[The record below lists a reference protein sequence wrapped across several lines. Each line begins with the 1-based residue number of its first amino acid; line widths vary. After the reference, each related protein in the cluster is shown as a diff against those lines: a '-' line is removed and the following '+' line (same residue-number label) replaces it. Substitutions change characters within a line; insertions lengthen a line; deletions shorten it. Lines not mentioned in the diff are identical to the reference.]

1 MSKKLLLLTTERENW
16 APKELV
22 KKAEEAGY
30 DVEVIDPEEC
40 YINLTNEEYISYK
53 GTKYKGADLCIPR
66 LSETNLDYKISIIN
80 HLDKMGVKVLN
91 KGPAL
96 RTASNKIDTQIKLN
110 AEGIKTPK
118 TTLFTNDE
126 QIDHAVEAIGNKFP
140 VIVKTIYG
148 TQGIGVIRADSR
160 ASLVSIVQ
168 QLIKSGTE
176 FMLQE
181 FIEHKESG
189 RILFLGGKPL
199 ATVMRTVPEGS
210 FRSNA
215 HQGAE
220 LKVHKPSE
228 QELEVCKKAADAIGI
243 DFAAVDYI
251 MDGDDVVILEVNG
264 SPGFESMQKVVDID
278 VAKTVIDYCSSLI
291 DGGKEEDKEETS
303 TDNSKEEDDDKQSDK
318 SEDDKQPELGELE
331 FTTSAEKESG
341 PTEEEEEEEETGT
354 KEVDMDREEAAELD
368 KKEEKSDEK
377 SMNPHANIINPELL
391 DNAHEQII
399 GTVTNVVIKH
409 FNDEVPIEA
418 RVDTGANVSSIAGED
433 IKIDKDTNQVSFKF
447 NGTVYKFHLLRIAK
461 IRQADSDKTNE
472 RAVIR
477 VDMTVNETVL
487 HNIELNVNERSH
499 MKYAILLGR
508 NTLAQAAL
516 LINPA
521 MNNISAISATVST
534 KEEE

>member
-1 MSKKLLLLTTERENW
+1 MAKKLLLLTTERHNW

-40 YINLTNEEYISYK
+40 YINLTDEEYISYN

-126 QIDHAVEAIGNKFP
+126 QIDHAVEAIGGKFP

-160 ASLVSIVQ
+160 ASLVSIIQ
-168 QLIKSGTE
+168 QLLKSGTE
-176 FMLQE
+176 FMLQQ

-220 LKVHKPSE
+220 LKVHEPSE

-251 MDGDDVVILEVNG
+251 MDGDKVVILEVNG
-264 SPGFESMQKVVDID
+264 SPGFESMQKVVDVD

-291 DGGKEEDKEETS
+291 ENSSEEDKEEP
-303 TDNSKEEDDDKQSDK
+303 NKEIEIP
-318 SEDDKQPELGELE
+318 KQPELGEVE
-331 FTTSAEKESG
+331 FASSAEKEAG

-354 KEVDMDREEAAELD
+354 KEVDMDREQASELD
-368 KKEEKSDEK
+368 KEEATKEKDI
-377 SMNPHANIINPELL
+377 NPHANIINPELL

-409 FNDEVPIEA
+409 FNDEVAIEA
-418 RVDTGANVSSIAGED
+418 RVDTGANVSSIAGEN

-477 VDMTVNETVL
+477 VDMTVNGTVL

-534 KEEE
+534 KEEEE

>member
-1 MSKKLLLLTTERENW
+1 MANKKLLLLTTERENW

-91 KGPAL
+91 KGNAL

-110 AEGIKTPK
+110 AEGIRTPK
-118 TTLFTNDE
+118 TTLFTSDE
-126 QIDHAVEAIGNKFP
+126 QIDHAVEAIGGKFP

-148 TQGIGVIRADSR
+148 TQGIGVIRGDSR

-168 QLIKSGTE
+168 QLIKTGTE

-181 FIEHKESG
+181 YIEHDQSG

-220 LKVHKPSE
+220 LKEHEPSE
-228 QELEVCKKAADAIGI
+228 KELEVCKKAAEAIGI

-251 MDGDDVVILEVNG
+251 MDGDDVIILEVNG
-264 SPGFESMQKVVDID
+264 SPGFESMQKVVDIEI
-278 VAKTVIDYCSSLI
+278 AKEVIDYCSSLI
-291 DGGKEEDKEETS
+291 DGNEEEPQQSDNSEIADVDLSAADKE
-303 TDNSKEEDDDKQSDK
+303 
-318 SEDDKQPELGELE
+318 
-331 FTTSAEKESG
+331 AG
-341 PTEEEEEEEETGT
+341 PTEEEEEEEETNTT
-354 KEVDMDREEAAELD
+354 KEVDMDREEASELD
-368 KKEEKSDEK
+368 KEEEQKEKSV
-377 SMNPHANIINPELL
+377 SPHANIINPELL

-399 GTVTNVVIKH
+399 GTVTDVVIKH

-447 NGTVYKFHLLRIAK
+447 NGTIYKFHLLRIAK
-461 IRQADSDKTNE
+461 IRQADSNETNE

-477 VDMTVNETVL
+477 VDMTVNGTVL
-487 HNIELNVNERSH
+487 HNIELNVNQRSH

-521 MNNISAISATVST
+521 LNNVGSFKAIVST
-534 KEEE
+534 KSQEEEE